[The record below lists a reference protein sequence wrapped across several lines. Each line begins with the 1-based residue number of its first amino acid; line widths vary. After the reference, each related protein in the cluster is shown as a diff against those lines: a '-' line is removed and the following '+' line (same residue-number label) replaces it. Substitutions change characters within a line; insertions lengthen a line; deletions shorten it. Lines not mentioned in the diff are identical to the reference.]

1 MADRLEQAKQTAL
14 AGQLINRGLAEHLA
28 SEDTDVY
35 DVLHAANAIRRH
47 YKSDAVEF
55 CSIVNAKSGNCSEDC
70 TFCSQSARYDT
81 DAPTYGMLPR
91 EQIVAAAE
99 EAARNGARCFGVV
112 IAVKGPRP
120 REMDYLESVYR
131 EMSDNVDVRMG
142 GSLGILTRDDAD
154 RLFAAGMRMIN
165 HNLETSER
173 FFPNICTTHTYKERI
188 DTLANAKAAGM
199 ELCSGV
205 IFGMG
210 ETADDRLDVLYDL
223 NQLGADSVP
232 MNFLNPIPGTPLGD
246 QTPMKPM
253 EILRWIAI
261 ARFILWDR
269 DIRICGGREKNLRD
283 LQSWM
288 FYAGANAAM
297 LGNYLTT
304 IGRPP
309 EDDVRMVHDLGLTL
323 KTHCDSHTRQHAET
337 V

>member
-1 MADRLEQAKQTAL
+1 MADLVIHAKETAL
-14 AGQLINRGLAEHLA
+14 AEQLIIREVAEYLA
-28 SEDTDVY
+28 SDEADIY

-47 YKSDAVEF
+47 YKGDAVEF

-81 DAPTYGMLPR
+81 AAPTYGMLPR
-91 EQIVAAAE
+91 EKIVAAAE

-112 IAVKGPRP
+112 IAVKGPRL
-120 REMDYLESVYR
+120 REMDYLETVYR
-131 EMSDNVDVRMG
+131 EMSENVDVRMG
-142 GSLGILTRDDAD
+142 GSLGILTREDAD
-154 RLFAAGMRMIN
+154 RLYAAGMRMIN

-173 FFPNICTTHTYKERI
+173 FFPSICTTHTYQERI

-210 ETADDRLDVLYDL
+210 ETEADRLDVLYEL
-223 NQLGADSVP
+223 NRLGADSVP
-232 MNFLNPIPGTPLGD
+232 MNFLNPIPGTPLGN
-246 QTPMKPM
+246 QAPMKPM

-261 ARFILWDR
+261 ARFILRDK

-304 IGRPP
+304 LGRPP
-309 EDDVRMVHDLGLTL
+309 EDDVRMVEDLGLTL
-323 KTHCDSHTRQHAET
+323 RTHCRHPAGI
-337 V
+337 VK